1 MRPAHFLRGHSDDHS
16 EAAHLM
22 PVTILDLVVIGV
34 VLISAL
40 LAAVRG
46 LTREVLA
53 IASWVAAAAVA
64 WTFHPQLLPIVKQ
77 YIPNETIALIA
88 AIAALFLVTLI
99 LVSLIT
105 ARLSDFVLDSRIGA
119 LDRTLG
125 FVFGAGRG
133 LLLAVIG
140 YLFFT
145 ALVPEKMQPP
155 WAREAKAKPLLEE
168 TGRSLLTMLPQDINS
183 DIVKKLLK
191 PKTGD
196 EPVDAPAE
204 EPRAPANPTADP
216 QRRTEVPNATDRAG
230 LQRAIEA
237 SRPATP
243 PATPARP

>member
-1 MRPAHFLRGHSDDHS
+1 
-16 EAAHLM
+16 M

-64 WTFHPQLLPIVKQ
+64 WIFHPQLVPILKQ
-77 YIPNETIALIA
+77 YIPNDTIALIA
-88 AIAALFLVTLI
+88 AIASLFLVTLI
-99 LVSLIT
+99 VVSLIT
-105 ARLSDFVLDSRIGA
+105 ARISDFVLDSRIGA

-125 FVFGAGRG
+125 FLFGAGRG

-145 ALVPEKMQPP
+145 ALVPEKLQPP
-155 WAREAKAKPLLEE
+155 WAREARAKPILEE
-168 TGRSLLTMLPQDINS
+168 TGRSLLAMLPQDINS
-183 DIVKKLLK
+183 DIIRKMLK

-196 EPVDAPAE
+196 EPTEAPAE
-204 EPRAPANPTADP
+204 EPRAPGTPTTEP
-216 QRRTEVPNATDRAG
+216 QRRTEVPNATDRQA
-230 LQRAIEA
+230 LQRAIDA

-243 PATPARP
+243 APTRP

>member
-1 MRPAHFLRGHSDDHS
+1 
-16 EAAHLM
+16 M
-22 PVTILDLVVIGV
+22 PVTILDLVVVGV

-64 WTFHPQLLPIVKQ
+64 WVFHPQLLPLAEQ
-77 YIPNETIALIA
+77 YIPNKTVSLIA
-88 AIAALFLVTLI
+88 AIAVLFLVTLI
-99 LVSLIT
+99 IVSLIT
-105 ARLSDFVLDSRIGA
+105 ARISDFVLDSRIGA

-125 FVFGAGRG
+125 FIFGAGRG

-145 ALVPEKMQPP
+145 ALVPEKLQPA
-155 WAREAKAKPLLEE
+155 WAREAKAKPILEE

-183 DIVKKLLK
+183 DIIKKMLK

-196 EPVDAPAE
+196 EPTEAPAE
-204 EPRAPANPTADP
+204 EPKTPPVSPTADP
-216 QRRTEVPNATDRAG
+216 QKRTQVPNANDRQA
-230 LQRAIEA
+230 LQRVID
-237 SRPATP
+237 STK
-243 PATPARP
+243 PATPAQTRP

>member
-1 MRPAHFLRGHSDDHS
+1 
-16 EAAHLM
+16 M
-22 PVTILDLVVIGV
+22 PVTLLDLVVIGV

-53 IASWVAAAAVA
+53 IASWVAAAVVA
-64 WTFHPQLLPIVKQ
+64 WMFHPQLLPIAEQ
-77 YIPNETIALIA
+77 HIPNKTIALVA
-88 AIAALFLVTLI
+88 VIAALFLVTLI
-99 LVSLIT
+99 VVSLIT
-105 ARLSDFVLDSRIGA
+105 ARISDFVLDSRIGA

-140 YLFFT
+140 YLFFS
-145 ALVPEKMQPP
+145 ALVPEKMQPA
-155 WAREAKAKPLLEE
+155 WAKEARAKPILEE

-183 DIVKKLLK
+183 DFVKNLLK

-196 EPVDAPAE
+196 EPVEAPAE
-204 EPRAPANPTADP
+204 EPRTPANPTSDP
-216 QRRTEVPNATDRAG
+216 QRRTQAPAAPDRQA

-237 SRPATP
+237 GQATTGSAPKRP
-243 PATPARP
+243 

>member
-1 MRPAHFLRGHSDDHS
+1 
-16 EAAHLM
+16 M

-64 WTFHPQLLPIVKQ
+64 WVFHPQLLPIAKQ
-77 YIPNETIALIA
+77 YIPNDTIALVA
-88 AIAALFLVTLI
+88 AIAVLFLVTLI
-99 LVSLIT
+99 IVSLIT
-105 ARLSDFVLDSRIGA
+105 ARISDFVLDSRIGA

-125 FVFGAGRG
+125 FVFGAARG

-145 ALVPEKMQPP
+145 ALVPEKLQPT
-155 WAREAKAKPLLEE
+155 WAKDAKAKPILEE

-183 DIVKKLLK
+183 DVIKKMLQ

-196 EPVDAPAE
+196 EPTEAPAE
-204 EPRAPANPTADP
+204 EPRTPANPSADP
-216 QRRTEVPNATDRAG
+216 QRRTEAPNATDRQA
-230 LQRAIEA
+230 LQRVIDG

-243 PATPARP
+243 APTRP